1 MRELADRV
9 VDHTLKTL
17 ASLALQQ
24 QRGAEQRRREVLLL
38 CVHGHYAESGEVAA
52 LVAATLGCACVFT
65 GHSLGRNKLDNL
77 LRQGKMTR
85 GEAERVYHLSRRIE
99 AEERALD
106 AADLVLC
113 SRSVRCSLLRPA
125 PSSSCRALRAP
136 SSGHGAAAPLRSSQ
150 LAGGLRAVVRLPMTC
165 TPPLPSFW

>member
-1 MRELADRV
+1 MAAVQVRELADRV

-17 ASLALQQ
+17 ASLALVQQ
-24 QRGAEQRRREVLLL
+24 QRAGQRRREVRLL

-113 SRSVRCSLLRPA
+113 SRSVRCTASSAQPAARPA
-125 PSSSCRALRAP
+125 GR
-136 SSGHGAAAPLRSSQ
+136 
-150 LAGGLRAVVRLPMTC
+150 
-165 TPPLPSFW
+165 